1 MYLAMLEKTKTYNR
15 LTKKVIEEHV
25 ENLRRLDDEG
35 LLELCGVLQGW
46 PGMAGMY
53 ILRTEDKAEAK
64 ALCDREP
71 LVAGGNADCK
81 LASLLPDNRDNNYLL
96 RAGRKRTPPNGRGP
110 LIPYLP
116 LQRLRWGAGG
126 KTPPLRGRTR
136 PRRPTGSRGCGAV
149 PPG

>member
-71 LVAGGNADCK
+71 LVAGGYAVCK
-81 LASLLPDNRDNNYLL
+81 LASLLPANRENNYLL
-96 RAGRKRTPPNGRGP
+96 
-110 LIPYLP
+110 
-116 LQRLRWGAGG
+116 
-126 KTPPLRGRTR
+126 
-136 PRRPTGSRGCGAV
+136 
-149 PPG
+149 